1 MAHAEKLAQVYAA
14 AFADTRPW
22 SADEIR
28 DLLNSPDVFTCEDD
42 AGFAMGRVVLD
53 EAELLTICVVPAARG
68 QGKGAQLLHH
78 FEEASAKRGAT
89 RAFLEVA
96 QNNAA
101 ARKLYASN
109 GWSEVGRR
117 KGYYTATDGSRCDAI
132 VLQKPLQSLQPKD

>member
-1 MAHAEKLAQVYAA
+1 MAQAEKLAQVYAS

-28 DLLNSPDVFTCEDD
+28 DLLNNPDVFICEDD

-53 EAELLTICVVPAARG
+53 EAELLTICVLPTARG
-68 QGKGAQLLHH
+68 QGKGARLLRR

-101 ARKLYASN
+101 ARRLYASN
-109 GWSEVGRR
+109 SWSEIGRR
-117 KGYYTATDGSRCDAI
+117 KHYYTALDGSRCDAI
-132 VLQKPLQSLQPKD
+132 VLQKPLPPLQPTD